1 MARSNQPHFSEHQA
15 TDGLESVVLVV
26 LDIVVVAFNKETV
39 VGEVM
44 VVDDFVFVLN
54 VLDIGVKVHEHD
66 GSWLKGLQVH
76 ESEHLRAT
84 N

>member
-1 MARSNQPHFSEHQA
+1 MKTVIIVFL
-15 TDGLESVVLVV
+15 DVVE
-26 LDIVVVAFNKETV
+26 VAFNKETV